1 MSVWPVFFSISATAV
16 LSAAESPS
24 VSSNPKRSRCSST
37 FSRYCLA
44 DCPGF
49 RSASATSAAS
59 SSGDWIPSCRRDGA
73 RGGEGGGGG
82 RRWRVRTR
90 RDREREA
97 RDGREEKKPYEGGRR
112 KRRDENRTDG
122 RSRECRS
129 RATARA
135 SGFDVA
141 SAHLVRGVVALPREL
156 RDFLFRAAHGHLH
169 ARGRVHEPAEIALHA
184 REHILHRIALPGSGF
199 VRGDARRR
207 ERARDAGVDRRGGGP
222 GEVPRDAKREH
233 RACVRARVRRGRASI
248 RPPR

>member
-1 MSVWPVFFSISATAV
+1 MTFSTSGATVSASFAMPASSSTMSVWPVFFSISATAV

-97 RDGREEKKPYEGGRR
+97 REGREEKKPYEGGRR
-112 KRRDENRTDG
+112 KRRAMKTERTDDRANAG
-122 RSRECRS
+122 VARPRARRVSTS
-129 RATARA
+129 RARTSYAA
-135 SGFDVA
+135 S
-141 SAHLVRGVVALPREL
+141 
-156 RDFLFRAAHGHLH
+156 
-169 ARGRVHEPAEIALHA
+169 
-184 REHILHRIALPGSGF
+184 
-199 VRGDARRR
+199 
-207 ERARDAGVDRRGGGP
+207 
-222 GEVPRDAKREH
+222 
-233 RACVRARVRRGRASI
+233 
-248 RPPR
+248 